1 MSNEIENSWIDIESA
16 CGGSFGAYVSLPPA
30 GFGPGLLVIQEIFGV
45 NDHIKNVCD
54 QYALDGFVALRR
66 MYFGG
71 RSLGLSYHMT
81 QWGLQKAFSCLTD

>member
-54 QYALDGFVALRR
+54 QYALDGFVAVAPDVFWRQDPR
-66 MYFGG
+66 VE
-71 RSLGLSYHMT
+71 LSYDSV
-81 QWGLQKAFSCLTD
+81 GLQKALNCLTD

>member
-45 NDHIKNVCD
+45 NDHIKNVAINMHWT
-54 QYALDGFVALRR
+54 ALWPSRR

-71 RSLGLSYHMT
+71 RSLGLSYPMT
-81 QWGLQKAFSCLTD
+81 QWDCKRTSVV